1 MSRLASEFWVK
12 AYIRRLSLVNIPA
25 FVVSHGDDTAGAVL
39 IKLSTLDG
47 QARLFHRS
55 YDMTT
60 GDQTWAELSNGAE
73 PDIDQLI
80 QKQRSFD
87 PDLWVIEIEDSQGR
101 HFLDDF

>member
-55 YDMTT
+55 YDLMT